1 MSKTPA
7 PLVYTPFK
15 GTLYQFG
22 VGFAYYSQ
30 QAVQSQNE
38 VIGQFPRLILL
49 SAFFWESWRQHTFP
63 QHYEEFLELDLWKG
77 NPITGVNT

>member
-38 VIGQFPRLILL
+38 VIGQFPRLILFCL
-49 SAFFWESWRQHTFP
+49 
-63 QHYEEFLELDLWKG
+63 LWG
-77 NPITGVNT
+77 IMEATHISTTL

>member
-1 MSKTPA
+1 MSKTPT

-38 VIGQFPRLILL
+38 VIGQFPHLIL
-49 SAFFWESWRQHTFP
+49 FC
-63 QHYEEFLELDLWKG
+63 FLLGIMEATHISTTL
-77 NPITGVNT
+77 